1 MTVLRSYVSGAWIAP
16 ADDGRPV
23 LDAVTGEEVARVSS
37 AGIDLGAA
45 LAYGRSAGGPALRE
59 LTFHQRAALLKSLGM
74 LLREHRQE
82 LYALSARTGA
92 TLGDSKF
99 DVDGGIGVLLSYAS
113 KARRELPNDTIL
125 AEGAVEP
132 LGKGGTFVGQHIL
145 TPLHGVAVQIN
156 AFNFP
161 VWGPL
166 EKFAPAFIAGVPS
179 LVKPATQTAYLTAR
193 LVELIV
199 DSGLLP
205 EGSIQLVCGS
215 VGDLFDHLGEQ
226 DLVSFTGSAA
236 TARQLR
242 AHPAIVGRS
251 IRFNAEA
258 DSLNCSV
265 LGPEAG
271 PGTPEFDLYVRQL
284 VTEMTVKAGQKCTA
298 IRRALVPAALAD
310 QVAEAARDRLA
321 KVVVG
326 NPAEEGVRMG
336 ALAGLEQREEV
347 RRSVKA
353 LLSAGWIVFGDPDH
367 VDVVG
372 ASAERGAFMAPL
384 LLRADEAGRPE
395 PHQVEAFGPVST
407 IIGYRDTAEV
417 IDLAARGRGSLAG
430 SIVTADIAFA
440 RDVVLGLAPWHG
452 RLLVL
457 DREDG
462 AESTGHGSPLPA
474 LVHGGPGRAG
484 GGEEMGGIRG
494 VLHYMQRT
502 AVQASPRVLS
512 AVTRT
517 WIPGTERNADGGH
530 PFRKSL
536 AELRIGDTV
545 VAGPRRV
552 TLADIEHFAEF
563 TGDTFY
569 AHMDEE
575 AARANPFFDG
585 RIAHGYLIVS
595 FAAGLFV
602 QPDPGP
608 VLANYGLENLRF
620 LTPVYPGDEL
630 TVTLTCK
637 QITPREDAGYGE
649 VRWDVDV
656 TNQDG
661 KSVAS
666 YDVLTL
672 VAKEWPPAVGAA
684 AIMPGP
690 GRARPRSGGRA
701 GSPAQVPPTS
711 PRPAAT
717 PSGSMREITPS
728 SSSSPAGPPTTR
740 TCAGSWPSVRTARRK
755 FDRQH
760 GQLEPQ
766 PDRPPFAR
774 PVVAVERQPA
784 AGPVHGEHARRR
796 GGRRDVQE
804 PAGAV
809 LGLEPLPAVHPDARA
824 ALDPVGGRPRD
835 AEHLRHRRGEQF
847 AGSRGH
853 HAEAGRAGPITSMVP
868 APKSTTSASSRAP
881 GVVRAPSRAAAG
893 SVTGLCTGMSSRSPR
908 TAAACASPARLS
920 EATSTARPVLP
931 CRAVAASAAAARS
944 TANRSS
950 TSTAA
955 GAAPAAAVAGPNA
968 RTAPTGQPASRAH
981 AARSGRR
988 SPSAV
993 IIHGSA
999 GTSATAGAAGSRPTT
1014 ALA

>member
-1 MTVLRSYVSGAWIAP
+1 MTVLRSYVNGAWTEP
-16 ADDGRPV
+16 ADEGRPV

-37 AGIDLGAA
+37 SGIDLAAA
-45 LAYGRSAGGPALRE
+45 LGDGRSAGGPALRE
-59 LTFHQRAALLKSLGM
+59 LTFHQRAALLKSLG
-74 LLREHRQE
+74 LFLREHRHE

-92 TLGDSKF
+92 TLGDARF

-113 KARRELPNDTIL
+113 KARRELPNDTVL
-125 AEGAVEP
+125 TEGAVEP
-132 LGKGGTFVGQHIL
+132 IGRGGNFVGQHIL
-145 TPLHGVAVQIN
+145 TPLRGVAVQIN

-179 LVKPATQTAYLTAR
+179 LIKPATQTAYLTAR

-199 DSGLLP
+199 ASGLLP
-205 EGSIQLVCGS
+205 PGSIQLVCGS

-251 IRFNAEA
+251 IRFNSEA

-271 PGTPEFDLYVRQL
+271 PGTPEFDLYVGQL

-298 IRRALVPAALAD
+298 IRRALVPAALAG
-310 QVAEAARDRLA
+310 QVAEAARERLA

-326 NPAEEGVRMG
+326 NPATEGVQMG

-353 LLSAGWIVFGDPDH
+353 LLSAGRVVSGDPDH
-367 VDVVG
+367 VDVLG
-372 ASAERGAFMAPL
+372 ASAERGAFMSPL
-384 LLRADEAGRPE
+384 LLQADDAGRPE

-407 IIGYRDTAEV
+407 IIGYQGTAEV

-430 SIVTADIAFA
+430 SVVTADAAFA

-452 RLLVL
+452 RILVL

-462 AESTGHGSPLPA
+462 AESTGHGSPLPM

-494 VLHYMQRT
+494 VLHHMQRT

-512 AVTRT
+512 AVTRQ
-517 WIPGTERNADGGH
+517 WVPGAERNTGGGH

-545 VAGPRRV
+545 VAGPRPV
-552 TLADIEHFAEF
+552 TLADVEHFAEF

-569 AHMDEE
+569 AHMDDE

-585 RIAHGYLIVS
+585 RVAHGYLIVS

-637 QITPREDAGYGE
+637 QINPREDAAHGE
-649 VRWDVDV
+649 VRWDVTV

-661 KSVAS
+661 KPVAT
-666 YDVLTL
+666 YDLLTL
-672 VAKEWPPAVGAA
+672 VAKKWPPAQG
-684 AIMPGP
+684 
-690 GRARPRSGGRA
+690 
-701 GSPAQVPPTS
+701 
-711 PRPAAT
+711 
-717 PSGSMREITPS
+717 
-728 SSSSPAGPPTTR
+728 
-740 TCAGSWPSVRTARRK
+740 
-755 FDRQH
+755 
-760 GQLEPQ
+760 
-766 PDRPPFAR
+766 
-774 PVVAVERQPA
+774 
-784 AGPVHGEHARRR
+784 
-796 GGRRDVQE
+796 
-804 PAGAV
+804 
-809 LGLEPLPAVHPDARA
+809 
-824 ALDPVGGRPRD
+824 
-835 AEHLRHRRGEQF
+835 
-847 AGSRGH
+847 
-853 HAEAGRAGPITSMVP
+853 
-868 APKSTTSASSRAP
+868 
-881 GVVRAPSRAAAG
+881 
-893 SVTGLCTGMSSRSPR
+893 
-908 TAAACASPARLS
+908 
-920 EATSTARPVLP
+920 
-931 CRAVAASAAAARS
+931 
-944 TANRSS
+944 
-950 TSTAA
+950 
-955 GAAPAAAVAGPNA
+955 
-968 RTAPTGQPASRAH
+968 
-981 AARSGRR
+981 
-988 SPSAV
+988 
-993 IIHGSA
+993 
-999 GTSATAGAAGSRPTT
+999 
-1014 ALA
+1014 